1 MTPQTEDR
9 IGKALMLLVFAA
21 LAVQQ
26 GVGLATTLAA
36 PARPPLW
43 LLSTVGQFV
52 SLVFVAFVVLMTLR
66 RLPPRQSAEGIEPRI
81 TAIGGTFALVA
92 LVWLPPGNAGALVQ
106 FAALLLLL
114 IGTTTSIYCL
124 HYLGRSF
131 SIMASARELV
141 TRGPYGVVR
150 HPLYL
155 AEGLSTIGII
165 LLHWSPGAVALGAV
179 QFALQFR
186 RMQNEE
192 KVLRAAF
199 PDYAGY
205 AERVPMVVPGLRRQ
219 GLARSSNP

>member
-1 MTPQTEDR
+1 MSPQTEDR
-9 IGKALMLLVFAA
+9 IGKALMVLVFAA
-21 LAVQQ
+21 AAVQQ
-26 GVGLATTLAA
+26 GMRLATALAA
-36 PARPPLW
+36 PSLPPLL
-43 LLSTVGQFV
+43 LLSILGQFF

-66 RLPPRQSAEGIEPRI
+66 RLPPRQSADGIEPRI
-81 TAIGGTFALVA
+81 TAIAGTFTLVV
-92 LVWLPPGNAGALVQ
+92 LIWLPPGSAGVWAQFVALM
-106 FAALLLLL
+106 LLMLGS
-114 IGTTTSIYCL
+114 ITSVYCL

-141 TRGPYGVVR
+141 TRGPYGIVR

-165 LLHWSPGAVALGAV
+165 VLHWSPGAVAIGLL

-199 PDYAGY
+199 PEYADYA
-205 AERVPMVVPGLRRQ
+205 AWVPMVVPGLRRQ
-219 GLARSSNP
+219 GISAQH